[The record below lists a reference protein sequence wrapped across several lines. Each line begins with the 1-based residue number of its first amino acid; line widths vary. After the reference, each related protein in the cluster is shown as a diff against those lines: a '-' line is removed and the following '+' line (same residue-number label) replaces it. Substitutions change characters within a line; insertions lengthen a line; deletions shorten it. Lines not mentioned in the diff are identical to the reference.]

1 MPRAV
6 PDPPGLFLAGISSS
20 CAEVHRG
27 QSDCHRRLPE
37 ESDSG
42 FIQPLTRKEDSG
54 RKKQNTRVCVR
65 V

>member
-20 CAEVHRG
+20 CAEVYRG
-27 QSDCHRRLPE
+27 QCLCHLQLPK

-42 FIQPLTRKEDSG
+42 FFHPLTRKEDSG
-54 RKKQNTRVCVR
+54 KKKKQLRVCMYV
-65 V
+65 